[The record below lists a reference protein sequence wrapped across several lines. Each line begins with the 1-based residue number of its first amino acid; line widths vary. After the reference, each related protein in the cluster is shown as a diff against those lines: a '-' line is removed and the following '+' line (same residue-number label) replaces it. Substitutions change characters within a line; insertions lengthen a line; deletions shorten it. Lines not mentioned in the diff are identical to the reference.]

1 VPGTHRFENSH
12 AAVSDEADNEELL
25 PDERPRRSRYEKLLT
40 PSLSSSDE
48 ERVSARTGEEK
59 SIPFQLQ
66 PSTAADAPARR
77 RSRGRQGRDPV
88 CSKYRMA
95 WVLVFFD
102 LPVGTPEE
110 RKAATNFR
118 KDLIHDGYMMVQF
131 SVYARPCGTADRV
144 ETQVRR
150 LKSRIPAKGEVRGL
164 MISDAQW
171 GRMIVMRSQ
180 QTAEAEKM
188 PAQMQFF

>member
-1 VPGTHRFENSH
+1 VN
-12 AAVSDEADNEELL
+12 DEPNDPSVGDDLL
-25 PDERPRRSRYEKLLT
+25 SDERPRRSRF
-40 PSLSSSDE
+40 
-48 ERVSARTGEEK
+48 EK
-59 SIPFQLQ
+59 SDPAGSEWEKASLQANNSFQLQ
-66 PSTAADAPARR
+66 PSTAADPPARR
-77 RSRGRQGRDPV
+77 RSRGKQGRDPV

-102 LPVGTPEE
+102 LPVGTPEQ

-150 LKSRIPAKGEVRGL
+150 LKSKIPSKGEVRGL

-171 GRMIVMRSQ
+171 GRMIIMRSQ
-180 QTAEAEKM
+180 QRAEAEKM

>member
-1 VPGTHRFENSH
+1 MKDDSLNTSSAP
-12 AAVSDEADNEELL
+12 DNDEEL
-25 PDERPRRSRYEKLLT
+25 PPEERPQRMRPEG
-40 PSLSSSDE
+40 PSDALRLE
-48 ERVSARTGEEK
+48 
-59 SIPFQLQ
+59 
-66 PSTAADAPARR
+66 PSTAETPRPRR

-118 KDLIHDGYMMVQF
+118 KDLLRDGYMMVQF
-131 SVYARPCGTADRV
+131 SVYARPCGSADRV

-150 LKSRIPAKGEVRGL
+150 LKPIIPAKGEVRGL
-164 MISDAQW
+164 IISDAQW
-171 GRMIVMRSQ
+171 GRMIVVRSQ
-180 QTAEAEKM
+180 QRVESEPM
-188 PAQMQFF
+188 PEQMIFF

>member
-1 VPGTHRFENSH
+1 
-12 AAVSDEADNEELL
+12 VSDEPENLLEEIELL
-25 PDERPRRSRYEKLLT
+25 AHKGSRRSLRDDASTGISKL
-40 PSLSSSDE
+40 
-48 ERVSARTGEEK
+48 ERTSHKSNSAFELE
-59 SIPFQLQ
+59 
-66 PSTAADAPARR
+66 PSTADNPPTRR
-77 RSRGRQGRDPV
+77 RSRGKEGRDPV

-180 QTAEAEKM
+180 RIAEAEKM

>member
-1 VPGTHRFENSH
+1 MNDDPNNLP
-12 AAVSDEADNEELL
+12 DEEDLL
-25 PDERPRRSRYEKLLT
+25 PDERPRRSRYEKL
-40 PSLSSSDE
+40 D
-48 ERVSARTGEEK
+48 AAGQAWEK
-59 SIPFQLQ
+59 SSLQINSPFQLQ
-66 PSTAADAPARR
+66 PSTAADSPARR
-77 RSRGRQGRDPV
+77 RSRSKQQGRDPV

-102 LPVGTPEE
+102 LPVGTPDE
-110 RKAATNFR
+110 RRAATNFR

-150 LKSRIPAKGEVRGL
+150 LKSKIPKQGEVRGL

-171 GRMIVMRSQ
+171 GRMIIMRSQ
-180 QTAEAEKM
+180 QPAEAEKQ

>member
-1 VPGTHRFENSH
+1 M
-12 AAVSDEADNEELL
+12 SDEPNNSSEDEDLL
-25 PDERPRRSRYEKLLT
+25 PDERPRKPRYEKPDMAGL
-40 PSLSSSDE
+40 
-48 ERVSARTGEEK
+48 AWEK
-59 SIPFQLQ
+59 SSLQTNNPFQLQ
-66 PSTAADAPARR
+66 PSTAADSPARR
-77 RSRGRQGRDPV
+77 RSRGKQGRDPL

-110 RKAATNFR
+110 RRDATNFR
-118 KDLIHDGYMMVQF
+118 KDLIKDGYMMVQF

-150 LKSRIPAKGEVRGL
+150 LKSKIPSKGEVRGL
-164 MISDAQW
+164 MVSDAQW
-171 GRMIVMRSQ
+171 GRMIIMRSQ
-180 QTAEAEKM
+180 QRAEAERM

>member
-1 VPGTHRFENSH
+1 
-12 AAVSDEADNEELL
+12 
-25 PDERPRRSRYEKLLT
+25 
-40 PSLSSSDE
+40 
-48 ERVSARTGEEK
+48 
-59 SIPFQLQ
+59 
-66 PSTAADAPARR
+66 
-77 RSRGRQGRDPV
+77 
-88 CSKYRMA
+88 MA
-95 WVLVFFD
+95 WVLVFD

-110 RKAATNFR
+110 RKAAGNFR
-118 KDLIHDGYMMVQF
+118 KDLLHDGYMMMQF

-171 GRMIVMRSQ
+171 GRMIVMRSHK
-180 QTAEAEKM
+180 TAEAEKM

>member
-1 VPGTHRFENSH
+1 
-12 AAVSDEADNEELL
+12 VSDDPNNPPNDDDLL
-25 PDERPRRSRYEKLLT
+25 PDERPRRPRH
-40 PSLSSSDE
+40 DE
-48 ERVSARTGEEK
+48 ANEVGIAWEK
-59 SIPFQLQ
+59 SSLRSNASFQLQ
-66 PSTAADAPARR
+66 PSTAANPPRR
-77 RSRGRQGRDPV
+77 RSHGKQGRDPV

-180 QTAEAEKM
+180 QRAEAEKM